1 MNNMNYQTEKG
12 LIGMVYSL
20 DDVSLG
26 KSAPQMEAMATLS
39 NESILRRRNGVTEER
54 NIFFDDAVLI
64 SLILRRNLGM
74 EHSLKATLETILSS

>member
-1 MNNMNYQTEKG
+1 MNYQSEKG